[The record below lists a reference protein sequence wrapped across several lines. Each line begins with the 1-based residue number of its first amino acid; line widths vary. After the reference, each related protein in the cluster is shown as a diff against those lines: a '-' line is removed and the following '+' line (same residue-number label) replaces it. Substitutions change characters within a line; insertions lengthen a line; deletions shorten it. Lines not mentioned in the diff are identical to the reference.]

1 MSDKIRIKLYLS
13 EDFIDENGK
22 QYVNDKAVEL
32 LRENDEVEPETIIV
46 SNVFVSEHIG
56 KHILFECKKKSDKTR
71 EEILESISEDAEHF
85 EV

>member
-22 QYVNDKAVEL
+22 QYVTDKAVEL
-32 LRENDEVEPETIIV
+32 LRETDEVEPETILV

-56 KHILFECKKKSDKTR
+56 KHILIECKKKSDKTR